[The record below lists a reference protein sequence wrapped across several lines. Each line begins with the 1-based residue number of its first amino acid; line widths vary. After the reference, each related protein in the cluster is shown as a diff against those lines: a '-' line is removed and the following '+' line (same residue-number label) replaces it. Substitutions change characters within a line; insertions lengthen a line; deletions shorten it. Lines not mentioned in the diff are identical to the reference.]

1 MAETHSTPARVRPGS
16 VTISSYLLIL
26 VAGIQ
31 VINLILT
38 LATLGETRRV
48 LEDAYADSS
57 VNGMDA
63 IADFAIVAAVGSG
76 LITLLMAVGL
86 VVLAVLNNRGKN
98 GARITTWV
106 LGGILLCC
114 SGGSLVS
121 GAVGSFSG
129 PVGGSSADMPS
140 QEEIARRLEDALPSW
155 YTPVSTLVNL
165 VAVLALIAALVLL
178 ALPASN
184 QFFRKPQPAW
194 EPSLPGAYP
203 GYPTGTPGYPT
214 HGQPGYPTSGQPG
227 YPAAPGYPPHGQP
240 GYPPAPGYPPHGQPG
255 YPPAP
260 GYPSHPGPGSSDQ
273 PGYPPSSGTDQPGQP
288 PATGSDGPYGDPSP
302 RHDSPGSSPSGD
314 SPGSSPSNDSPGS
327 SSSGDSSGSTPPSG
341 S

>member
-1 MAETHSTPARVRPGS
+1 VAETHSTPARARPGS

-26 VAGIQ
+26 VAAIQ

-38 LATLGETRRV
+38 LATLGDTRRV
-48 LEDAYADSS
+48 LEDAYRDSS

-63 IADFAIVAAVGSG
+63 IADLATVMAVGAG
-76 LITLLMAVGL
+76 LITLLLAVGL

-106 LGGILLCC
+106 IGGILLCC

-121 GAVGSFSG
+121 GAAGSFSG

-140 QEEIARRLEDALPSW
+140 QEEIARRLEEALPSW

-194 EPSLPGAYP
+194 EPPVPGAYP
-203 GYPTGTPGYPT
+203 GYPTGAPGYPT
-214 HGQPGYPTSGQPG
+214 QGQPGYPTQGQPGYPPSGQPG
-227 YPAAPGYPPHGQP
+227 YPSAPGYPGQP
-240 GYPPAPGYPPHGQPG
+240 GQAPSGYPGYPGH
-255 YPPAP
+255 AP
-260 GYPSHPGPGSSDQ
+260 SDQ
-273 PGYPPSSGTDQPGQP
+273 PGYPPTPGYPPPSGTDQPGQP
-288 PATGSDGPYGDPSP
+288 PATGSDGPSGHANPPGDSSP
-302 RHDSPGSSPSGD
+302 GSTSPGDSSGSSPSGD
-314 SPGSSPSNDSPGS
+314 S
-327 SSSGDSSGSTPPSG
+327 SGSNPPSG

>member
-26 VAGIQ
+26 VAVIQ

-48 LEDAYADSS
+48 LEDAYRDSS

-63 IADFAIVAAVGSG
+63 VADFATVVAVGAG
-76 LITLLMAVGL
+76 IVTLLLAVGL

-106 LGGILLCC
+106 VGGILLCC
-114 SGGSLVS
+114 SGGTLIS
-121 GAVGSFSG
+121 GAAGSVSG

-140 QEEIARRLEDALPSW
+140 QEEIARRLEEALPSW
-155 YTPVSTLVNL
+155 YYPVSTLANV

-184 QFFRKPQPAW
+184 QFFRKQQPAW
-194 EPSLPGAYP
+194 EPPVPGAYP
-203 GYPTGTPGYPT
+203 GYPSSGTPGYPP
-214 HGQPGYPTSGQPG
+214 Q
-227 YPAAPGYPPHGQP
+227 GQP
-240 GYPPAPGYPPHGQPG
+240 GYPPAPGYPGQTPSGQPGYPSTPGYPGQTPSGEPG

-260 GYPSHPGPGSSDQ
+260 GYP
-273 PGYPPSSGTDQPGQP
+273 PSSGTGQP
-288 PATGSDGPYGDPSP
+288 EQQRPAGEPGGPAGDQNP
-302 RHDSPGSSPSGD
+302 PGD
-314 SPGSSPSNDSPGS
+314 R
-327 SSSGDSSGSTPPSG
+327 PPSA